1 MKLHVQSPGLGAQ
14 APRCRHSR
22 TCCSKKGKGN
32 AQMGRSEVLPTFFQF
47 PSVLC
52 WLQLFSQLNA
62 CRTYMSYSYTHEPC
76 AASWLSFVFIGLHV
90 KQAQLCFFSFFFN
103 AYDES
108 VPPAGTSYGHST
120 AVHSSFPSWSLS
132 AHPSQQHSVQ
142 LEHRDLSNKDDSK
155 TQKGCVQSWRCKKRS
170 AVVLY
175 ILQFLPISARSWLY

>member
-1 MKLHVQSPGLGAQ
+1 MPVAPTCHTVTLMGL
-14 APRCRHSR
+14 
-22 TCCSKKGKGN
+22 
-32 AQMGRSEVLPTFFQF
+32 VLPLD
-47 PSVLC
+47 SVLF
-52 WLQLFSQLNA
+52 LLA
-62 CRTYMSYSYTHEPC
+62 YMLSK
-76 AASWLSFVFIGLHV
+76 LSF
-90 KQAQLCFFSFFFN
+90 ASFLFFN

-132 AHPSQQHSVQ
+132 AHPSQQRSVQ